1 MSNFAMKERY
11 VYRERRR
18 FLIALAAVVGFTLSA
33 SAQDSRN
40 VRAGVVQSVDGV
52 PLKLVW
58 VQELGVW
65 RGHLTEADGRFTYPA
80 GKRAALLFVKEG
92 FRPEIRM
99 TTASEAPG
107 ELSVVLTPEQE
118 PARSLPLCYR
128 HGRDAT
134 IHEFEVARVR
144 GLKVIR
150 CRDVDYVEYSATYTG
165 GGSVAR
171 LSSMTGILVGGLTPT
186 PEWVTGLRSL
196 TVRSIKCGYDG
207 WFDLRGVSAEGL
219 ESRWV
224 GYSFAHVEYS
234 KIPWAIARYF
244 DKAIDKGCCR

>member
-1 MSNFAMKERY
+1 ML
-11 VYRERRR
+11 RERRG
-18 FLIALAAVVGFTLSA
+18 LVIALAAAIGFTLSA
-33 SAQDSRN
+33 SAQDSKN
-40 VRAGVVQSVDGV
+40 VRAGVVQSADGV

-58 VQELGVW
+58 VQEFGVW
-65 RGHLTEADGRFTYPA
+65 RGRLTEVDGRFTYPA
-80 GKRAALLFVKEG
+80 GRGATLLFVKEG

-99 TTASEAPG
+99 TTGSEAPG
-107 ELSVVLTPEQE
+107 ELSVVLTPEHE

-150 CRDVDYVEYSATYTG
+150 RRDADYVEYSASHTDRG
-165 GGSVAR
+165 AVAR
-171 LSSMTGILVGGLTPT
+171 LSSMTGIHVGGLTPT
-186 PEWVTGLRSL
+186 PEWVAGLGSL
-196 TVRSIKCGYDG
+196 TVRSLKCGDDE
-207 WFDLRGVSAEGL
+207 WFDLCGVSAEGL

-224 GYSFAHVEYS
+224 SYAFAHVEYS
-234 KIPWAIARYF
+234 RSPSAAARYF